1 MHNFKYAIFVLLGG
15 CCYGILSTF
24 VKLAYAAGF
33 SVEAVTIGQYF
44 FGTII
49 SGTSFL
55 FNTKRVPNLLQS
67 LKLMALGIPFGL
79 TGIFYYQSLQTVSAS
94 LAIIFLFQFVWLG
107 TICDWL
113 FHNNKPTFSKIFCLI
128 ILLVG
133 SVLAANALTT
143 TPISFS
149 RQGLMWGLLSAL
161 SYTSSIYLSGVV
173 QTKTSPLLKSF
184 LISIGALIF
193 VLLVFSPNLFINLNV
208 LKEFSG
214 YGLVLGL
221 FGVALPPLLF
231 SIGLPH
237 IGPSLGTILSAI
249 ELPVAIT
256 LSVLILAETVT
267 LLQWV
272 GVCLILLSIIAGNIN
287 LKKIKL
293 FDKRS

>member
-1 MHNFKYAIFVLLGG
+1 
-15 CCYGILSTF
+15 
-24 VKLAYAAGF
+24 
-33 SVEAVTIGQYF
+33 
-44 FGTII
+44 
-49 SGTSFL
+49 
-55 FNTKRVPNLLQS
+55 
-67 LKLMALGIPFGL
+67 
-79 TGIFYYQSLQTVSAS
+79 
-94 LAIIFLFQFVWLG
+94 
-107 TICDWL
+107 
-113 FHNNKPTFSKIFCLI
+113 
-128 ILLVG
+128 
-133 SVLAANALTT
+133 
-143 TPISFS
+143 
-149 RQGLMWGLLSAL
+149 MWGLLSAL

-173 QTKTSPLLKSF
+173 QTKTSPILKSF

-214 YGLVLGL
+214 YGIVLGL

>member
-33 SVEAVTIGQYF
+33 SVEGVTIGQYF

-49 SGTSFL
+49 SGTTFL
-55 FNTKRVPNLLQS
+55 FNTKQVPTLLQS

-193 VLLVFSPNLFINLNV
+193 VLLVFSPNLLINLNV
-208 LKEFSG
+208 
-214 YGLVLGL
+214 
-221 FGVALPPLLF
+221 GVALPPLLF